1 MLFLYIM
8 YLFIGKVE
16 VEGYFQRRPVTHT
29 SSAHV
34 GTQNFKQKKTIK
46 KKEVKYR
53 WMVKGTHRLYRLFK
67 KYKIFMA
74 KK

>member
-8 YLFIGKVE
+8 YQFIGKVE

-34 GTQNFKQKKTIK
+34 GTQNFKQKKPQKT
-46 KKEVKYR
+46 EVKYR
-53 WMVKGTHRLYRLFK
+53 WMVKGTHRLYTLFK
-67 KYKIFMA
+67 KYKICMA

>member
-34 GTQNFKQKKTIK
+34 GTQNFKQNKNKKQ
-46 KKEVKYR
+46 R
-53 WMVKGTHRLYRLFK
+53 
-67 KYKIFMA
+67 
-74 KK
+74 

>member
-8 YLFIGKVE
+8 YQFIGKVE

-34 GTQNFKQKKTIK
+34 GTQNFKQNKNKNRGEIQVDGEGYTQIIH
-46 KKEVKYR
+46 V
-53 WMVKGTHRLYRLFK
+53 F
-67 KYKIFMA
+67 
-74 KK
+74 

>member
-8 YLFIGKVE
+8 YQFIGKVE

-34 GTQNFKQKKTIK
+34 GTQHFK
-46 KKEVKYR
+46 KKKQ
-53 WMVKGTHRLYRLFK
+53 LK
-67 KYKIFMA
+67 KQR
-74 KK
+74 